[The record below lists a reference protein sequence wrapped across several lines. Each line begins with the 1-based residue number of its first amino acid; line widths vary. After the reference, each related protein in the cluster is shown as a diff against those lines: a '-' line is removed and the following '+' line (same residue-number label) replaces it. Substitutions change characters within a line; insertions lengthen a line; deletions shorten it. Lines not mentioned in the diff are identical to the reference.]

1 MKKGIFLFAFLI
13 FIINSVVSG
22 QNTPVEIKILKEGL
36 KVKPTQVV
44 NFPVLVK
51 NNDNEEQA
59 IELTLNLPDGW
70 KAILQ
75 KQTAKLAAGD
85 KKLLLFSFQVPAMTP
100 QKAFPVNV
108 SLSSLSQPQINAI
121 SETTID
127 VQERE
132 DVSIMLVSSGK
143 YVMAGENLYATFR
156 IQNNG
161 NVGKSIYLESTNCE
175 IEGSK
180 ELEVAPGESKEF
192 SAVLSTNPELGATH
206 KNYLSVKAVSGNTVY
221 GSAFHS
227 FVVYPQKDYKR
238 DPFFRFPVTASSA
251 YLFTNQDDEPMSG
264 YQFEVAGAGALE
276 PTGKHQLEFLARGP
290 NNNKF
295 NYMGLY
301 DQYYVTYQNPNMKLT
316 LGDRT
321 YQFTPLTESSRFG
334 TGAEAHMQFNN
345 GFRVGALYV
354 KPRFYESID
363 YEYAGVVGY
372 KLNKHSLVDFYY
384 IGKQMSLLPYII
396 QMASVNTKIKPFENT
411 YLDLEYSRGYYNGE
425 SDDAYRANLNSRFS
439 IFRIVGNYYYTGENY
454 PGYFNNS
461 KFYSANVSARITKK
475 IDFSVYAKEDFQNAQ
490 LDTFF
495 TTAPYSRSYQ
505 TSLNF
510 KVARDISWRFYWRD
524 YERKDRLDKD
534 KFHYKTRSLNTQF
547 NHRYKFLSYDLYG
560 EYGKTTNL
568 QAGETN
574 NQQKTYRFS
583 SNVLFRIN
591 RAHSVQLFGSLSNVN
606 SFITDDQ
613 RTFTFGGS
621 ARSRITRNLQASL
634 YLQNYYDVDQYY
646 QNRNLMRFNFEY
658 RFLKKHKIAANSYY
672 TLFRTETENPTLTLS
687 VGYTYQMGIPL
698 KKTEQV
704 GELKGYITDNRGNPV
719 EGMVLNM
726 LSETAL
732 TDENGQFYFASL
744 PVGRHLLFIDKSKL
758 AINEV
763 SNIPMPLEVDI
774 VGEKET
780 TINFEIAPGARLAG
794 QFLSDESE
802 LPGTIVIELKGEF
815 DNLRISTKNDG
826 SFSFPVLRPG
836 NYLFKVYEAT
846 LPNNYS
852 LSKTEYALELE
863 NEQEFELKIQLEKKK
878 RNIIFKSQGFILT
891 PEVKSVSEKNQE
903 LKAEVVKKL
912 PETRFYSVQIGAFK
926 QKKEKTS
933 AYFKER
939 VFDFERQ
946 TDNFHKYFI
955 GVFANK
961 QDALKLKR
969 ELEKIYK
976 NPFVV
981 SIDGD
986 DIQPER

>member
-1 MKKGIFLFAFLI
+1 MKKGIFLFTFFL

-22 QNTPVEIKILKEGL
+22 QHIPVEINILKEGL

-44 NFPVLVK
+44 NLPVLVK
-51 NNDNEEQA
+51 NNGDDEQD
-59 IELTLNLPDGW
+59 IEVILNLPDGW
-70 KAILQ
+70 KGILQ
-75 KQTAKLAAGD
+75 KQTVRLAKGG
-85 KKLLLFSFQVPAMTP
+85 KKLLLFSFQVPAMAP
-100 QKAFPVNV
+100 QTAFAVKV
-108 SLSSLSQPQINAI
+108 QLSNISDPQARVI

-132 DVSIMLVSSGK
+132 DVSVMLVSSGK
-143 YVMAGENLYATFR
+143 YVMAGENLHATFR

-161 NVGKSIYLESTNCE
+161 NVGKKLYLEATNCE

-192 SAVLSTNPELGATH
+192 TAVLSTNPELGATH
-206 KNYLSVKAVSGNTVY
+206 KSYLSVKAVSGATVY

-227 FVVYPQKDYKR
+227 FVVYPKKDYRR

-264 YQFEVAGAGALE
+264 YQFEIAGAGALE

-295 NYMGLY
+295 NNMGLY
-301 DQYYVTYQNPNMKLT
+301 DQYYITYQNPNLRLT

-334 TGAEAHMQFNN
+334 TGVEARMQFGN

-372 KLNKHSLVDFYY
+372 KFNKHSSIDFYY
-384 IGKQMSLLPYII
+384 ISKQMSLLPDVI
-396 QMASVNTKIKPFENT
+396 QMASLNTKINPFPNT
-411 YLDLEYSRGYYNGE
+411 YLDLEYSRGYLDGE

-439 IFRIVGNYYYTGENY
+439 IFRIAGNYYYAGENY

-475 IDFSVYAKEDFQNAQ
+475 IDFGVYAKEDFQNAQ

-495 TTAPYSRSYQ
+495 TTAPYSRSFQ

-510 KVARDISWRFYWRD
+510 KVARNISWRFYWRD
-524 YERKDRLDKD
+524 YERKDRLDKN

-547 NHRYKFLSYDLYG
+547 NHRYKFLSYDLNG
-560 EYGKTTNL
+560 EYGKTTSL
-568 QAGETN
+568 QAEETN
-574 NQQKTYRFS
+574 NRQKTYRFS
-583 SNVLFRIN
+583 SNILFRISS
-591 RAHSVQLFGSLSNVN
+591 AHSVELFGSLSNVN

-621 ARSRITRNLQASL
+621 ARSRITRNLQAGL
-634 YLQNYYDVDQYY
+634 YLQNYYDIDQYY

-672 TLFRTETENPTLTLS
+672 TLFRAETENPTLTLS

-698 KKTEQV
+698 KRTEQV
-704 GELKGYITDNRGNPV
+704 GQLKGHITDNHGNPV
-719 EGMVLNM
+719 EGMVLSM

-758 AINEV
+758 EINEV
-763 SNIPMPLEVDI
+763 TNIPMPLEIDI

-780 TINFEIAPGARLAG
+780 AINFEIAPGARFSG
-794 QFLSDESE
+794 KFLTDESE
-802 LPGTIVIELKGEF
+802 FPGTIVIELKGEF
-815 DNLRISTKNDG
+815 DNMRISTKSDG

-852 LSKTEYALELE
+852 LSKTEYELKLE
-863 NEQEFELKIQLEKKK
+863 NEQEFDLKIHLEKKK

-891 PEVKSVSEKNQE
+891 PEVKTVSKNKEQSKTE
-903 LKAEVVKKL
+903 TVKKI
-912 PETRFYSVQIGAFK
+912 PEAKFYSVQIGAFK
-926 QKKEKTS
+926 QKKDKTS
-933 AYFKER
+933 AFFKRR

-946 TDNFHKYFI
+946 TDNLHKYFI

-986 DIQPER
+986 DIQPEH